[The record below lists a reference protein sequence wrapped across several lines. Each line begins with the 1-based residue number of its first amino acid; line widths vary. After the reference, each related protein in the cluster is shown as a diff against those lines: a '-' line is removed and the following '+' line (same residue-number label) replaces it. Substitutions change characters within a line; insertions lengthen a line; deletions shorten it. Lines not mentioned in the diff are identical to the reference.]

1 MLLLASYAIMS
12 YGGRGDRDRRDFQD
26 RNRQGG
32 GYHNNSRSYG
42 NGDRRD
48 NYRRDD
54 NRRDDNRRGGGNGSY
69 HSRGGRNDNNRS
81 SYGGRGGRG
90 RGNVPDRNARIY
102 SFRLYGIDDDIGPGH
117 FMEYFKQNNLKFF
130 YVDRCAQDEFVFSG
144 YDSDMIDS
152 LKKHLES
159 LNGSITL
166 PRSKKTVK
174 ISFNG
179 GGGSRQSCSSSYGSY
194 SGNKRGPAGGGDDY
208 SQPAQKRKRPPM
220 PGSDFD

>member
-1 MLLLASYAIMS
+1 MS
-12 YGGRGDRDRRDFQD
+12 YGGRDRRDYQD

-32 GYHNNSRSYG
+32 GGYHSNRSYG
-42 NGDRRD
+42 NGNGDSRRD

-54 NRRDDNRRGGGNGSY
+54 GRRDDNRRGGGNGGHY
-69 HSRGGRNDNNRS
+69 RGNGRGDNNRG

-102 SFRLYGIDDDIGPGH
+102 SFRLYGVDEDIGPSH
-117 FMEYFKQNNLKFF
+117 FMDYFKQNNLKFF

-144 YDSDMIDS
+144 YDSDMIDG

-159 LNGSITL
+159 LNGSITF
-166 PRSKKTVK
+166 PRIKKSVK

-179 GGGSRQSCSSSYGSY
+179 GGGSRQSCSSY
-194 SGNKRGPAGGGDDY
+194 SSNPGNKRGPGGGGDDS
-208 SQPAQKRKRPPM
+208 SQPAKRRRPVGG
-220 PGSDFD
+220 GSEFD